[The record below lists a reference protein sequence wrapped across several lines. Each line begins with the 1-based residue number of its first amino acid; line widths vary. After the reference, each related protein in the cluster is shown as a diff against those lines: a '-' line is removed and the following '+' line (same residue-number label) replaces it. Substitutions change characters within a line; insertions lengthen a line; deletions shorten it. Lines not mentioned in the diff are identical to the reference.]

1 MSSEII
7 PISPHAQQVQ
17 PFATQGMAMGSY
29 GDGAAPPPEPKTSPI
44 ARALAA
50 LRRFK
55 WVILGLAVAGLAG
68 GIIAS
73 RFVTPM
79 YSTVSRI
86 WISSESPMQNDGSS
100 VRNPIQNS
108 ELLGPE
114 AWVELLTTGRVTDS
128 VVMELGLFVQPSTA
142 RDSLLFAD
150 FRTSPAGVRPG
161 SYKLSIDQTGRAY
174 TLTVENQVIDRGAV
188 GDSIGA
194 PAGFVWQ
201 PPASMLAAGREVEFR
216 VYAPREAS
224 ARLRASLRPSLQSN
238 FLDLQFTHSDPQKAA
253 EILNHWVER
262 FVTVAD
268 ELKRAKLVQR
278 ANILEQQRVQQRE
291 DLDRKD
297 RALEQ
302 YRVATIKE
310 PSEDTPISPGS
321 AETQGTVI
329 GRYIQQRI
337 QASDL
342 EAQRENIER
351 ALAALR
357 SNEDVPT
364 AAILQ
369 LSAGAQQ
376 HGAAPLASSLAR
388 YNELRAEYSTQRTV
402 LTPEAPSMKL
412 LQTQMDSLRRNV
424 IPQQASGLV
433 SAIRQQEQTLNSQ
446 IQAEGRAL
454 EAIPVRSTQLQIL
467 TRERDIAD
475 GLYRT
480 LEAQAAAAQL
490 AAMSTTPDLEV
501 VDFAA
506 VPSEP
511 VGNTVPM
518 IILAGLAIGLGLG
531 IVVALVV
538 DRMDRRFRYPEQA
551 KDDLGLDVLGTVPE
565 LRASSK
571 GRTDPE
577 EALQVVESFRLLRLN
592 VTHTLG
598 AELPL
603 ALTVSS
609 PMAGDG
615 KSLVSSNLAL
625 SFAEAGHRVV
635 LVDGDIRRGVLHESF
650 GVSQKP
656 GLLEFLMG
664 RATRAEILR
673 ETSHPNL
680 TLIPCGTRSRKGPEL
695 LSSAQ
700 FPTLLASLRAAYDV
714 IIVDS
719 PPLSAGIDPFALSA
733 GTGALL
739 VVLRAGKTDVRLAQ
753 NKLTVVDRLPI
764 SVLGAVLNSIK
775 AEGVYKYYSYDY
787 GYGGDEEEDD
797 LEIERLGAGGE
808 VAAVGTGTEEE

>member
-7 PISPHAQQVQ
+7 PISPRAHAIHT
-17 PFATQGMAMGSY
+17 A
-29 GDGAAPPPEPKTSPI
+29 DGASLAVGGYGEVAPPSEPKTSPVT
-44 ARALAA
+44 RALAA

-55 WVILGLAVAGLAG
+55 WLILGLAVAGLAG
-68 GIIAS
+68 GIIVS
-73 RFVTPM
+73 RFVDPT
-79 YSTVSRI
+79 YEAVSRI
-86 WISSESPMQNDGSS
+86 WISSESPIQNDGQNP
-100 VRNPIQNS
+100 RNPIQTS
-108 ELLGPE
+108 ELMGPE

-128 VVMELGLFVQPSTA
+128 VVMQLGLYLEPRSE
-142 RDSLLFAD
+142 RDSLLFRG
-150 FRTSPAGVRPG
+150 FGISPAGVRPG
-161 SYKLSIDQTGRAY
+161 NYVLKVDGSGRAY
-174 TLTVENQVIDRGAV
+174 TLEVGGQLIDRGAV
-188 GDSIGA
+188 GDSIGR

-201 PPASMLAAGREVEFR
+201 PPAELLSAGREVQFR

-224 ARLRASLRPSLQSN
+224 ARLITRLHPSLQTN
-238 FLDLQFTHSDPQKAA
+238 FLDLRLTDSDPERAV
-253 EILNHWVER
+253 EILNAWVER

-302 YRVATIKE
+302 FRVATIKE
-310 PSEDTPISPGS
+310 PSEDTPIAAGS
-321 AETQGTVI
+321 AETQPTVVS
-329 GRYIQQRI
+329 RYIQQRI

-342 EAQRENIER
+342 QLQREMIER

-357 SNEDVPT
+357 NSEEVPT
-364 AAILQ
+364 AAIIQ
-369 LSAGAQQ
+369 LSTGANQFN
-376 HGAAPLASSLAR
+376 AAPLAQSLSK
-388 YNELRAEYSTQRTV
+388 YNDLRAQYAAQTTV
-402 LTPEAPSMKL
+402 LRPEAPAVRQ
-412 LQTQMDSLRRNV
+412 LQAEMDSLRTNV
-424 IPQQASGLV
+424 IPRQANGLIA
-433 SAIRQQEQTLNSQ
+433 AIRQQEQMLERQ
-446 IQAEGRAL
+446 IAAEGRAL
-454 EAIPVRSTQLQIL
+454 EAIPQRTTQLQIL
-467 TRERDIAD
+467 ERERDIAD
-475 GLYRT
+475 GLYRSI
-480 LEAQAAAAQL
+480 EAQAAAAQL

-501 VDFAA
+501 VDFAV

-511 VGNTVPM
+511 TGNTAPV

-531 IVVALVV
+531 VVLALLL
-538 DRMDRRFRYPEQA
+538 DRLDRRFRYPEQA
-551 KDDLGLDVLGTVPE
+551 RDELGLEVLGTVPE
-565 LRASSK
+565 LRASTR

-577 EALQVVESFRLLRLN
+577 EAMQVVESFRLLRLN

-598 AELPL
+598 ADLPL

-664 RATRAEILR
+664 RASRGEILR

-680 TLIPCGTRSRKGPEL
+680 TLVPCGTRSRKGPEL

-700 FPTLLASLRAAYDV
+700 FPVLLTALRNQFDV

-719 PPLSAGIDPFALSA
+719 PPLSAGIDPFALAA

-739 VVLRAGKTDVRLAQ
+739 VVLRAGKTDMRLAQ

-775 AEGVYKYYSYDY
+775 ADGVYKYYSYDY
-787 GYGGDEEEDD
+787 GYSTDDEDEAFEELDAPRGEEFAVLTD
-797 LEIERLGAGGE
+797 GERR
-808 VAAVGTGTEEE
+808 

>member
-17 PFATQGMAMGSY
+17 QYAPQGMAAGPY

-44 ARALAA
+44 VRALAA

-55 WVILGLAVAGLAG
+55 WLILGLAVLGLVG
-68 GIIAS
+68 GVLAS
-73 RFVTPM
+73 TLVTPV
-79 YSTVSRI
+79 YPAVSRL
-86 WISSESPMQNDGSS
+86 WISSESPMQNSGANP
-100 VRNPIQNS
+100 RNPIQNS

-128 VVMELGLFVQPSTA
+128 VVMQLGLYVQPA
-142 RDSLLFAD
+142 EAKDSLLFSNFA
-150 FRTSPAGVRPG
+150 TSAAGIRPG
-161 SYKLSIDQTGRAY
+161 AYKLSVDGAGRAY
-174 TLTVENQVIDRGAV
+174 TLTVEDQLIDRGAV
-188 GDSIGA
+188 GDSVGA

-201 PPASMLAAGREVEFR
+201 PDPALLTAGREVSFR
-216 VYAPREAS
+216 VQAPREAS
-224 ARLRASLRPSLQSN
+224 ARLLSNLTPSLQSN
-238 FLDLQFTHSDPQKAA
+238 FLDLHYTHSDPQKAA

-310 PSEDTPISPGS
+310 PSEDTPISAGS
-321 AETQGTVI
+321 AETQGTVV

-342 EAQRENIER
+342 EMQRENIER
-351 ALAALR
+351 ALGALR
-357 SNEDVPT
+357 SNTEVPT

-376 HGAAPLASSLAR
+376 HGAAPLASSLSR
-388 YNELRAEYSTQRTV
+388 YNELRAEYSTQATV
-402 LTPEAPSMKL
+402 LTPEAPSMKQL
-412 LQTQMDSLRRNV
+412 EAQMDSLRRNV
-424 IPQQASGLV
+424 IPQQANGLV
-433 SAIRQQEQTLNSQ
+433 SALRQQEQSLASQ

-454 EAIPVRSTQLQIL
+454 ERIPTRTTQLQIL

-480 LEAQAAAAQL
+480 LEAEAAAAQL
-490 AAMSTTPDLEV
+490 MAMSTTPDLEV
-501 VDFAA
+501 VDFAE
-506 VPSEP
+506 VPTEP
-511 VGNTVPM
+511 QGNTAPM
-518 IILAGLAIGLGLG
+518 VILAGLAIGLGLG
-531 IVVALVV
+531 LLIALLV
-538 DRMDRRFRYPEQA
+538 DRLDRKFRYPEQA
-551 KDDLGLDVLGTVPE
+551 KDDLGLDVLGTVPA

-571 GRTDPE
+571 GHTDPE

-635 LVDGDIRRGVLHESF
+635 LLDGDIRRGVLHESF

-700 FPTLLASLRAAYDV
+700 FPALLASLRAAYDV

-719 PPLSAGIDPFALSA
+719 PPLSAGIDPFALAA
-733 GTGALL
+733 GTGSLL

-787 GYGGDEEEDD
+787 GYGADEEDD

-808 VAAVGTGTEEE
+808 VATVGGKE